1 MRPDQLKAGLEFYTY
16 DELTTAMKGVVD
28 KQKLSDQEK
37 NDAFLTAKKRGVPAI
52 QQTPAGP
59 EHDGYECNGCGM
71 TPITGDRYSCRTCV
85 DFDLCSACEAKTNHP
100 TDHPLSKLRA
110 VVATENCIFCKE
122 QLESNILESHQGKC
136 GTCPF
141 QGCDKSP
148 FQNPRSLSAHKAQ
161 CRCNPK
167 IKDKQ
172 KDQKEGKRKSLK
184 SMVDKGG
191 VFLGFTNNG
200 LVKLLR
206 LAATLPPEVSPIIYE
221 GKGTKAIA
229 VSRSNARQPRVAP
242 LIASPYQTKQRRGA
256 VYPLSET

>member
-52 QQTPAGP
+52 QQAPAGP
-59 EHDGYECNGCGM
+59 EHDVYKCDCCGM
-71 TPITGDRYSCRTCV
+71 SPITGYRYSCLTCV
-85 DFDLCSACEAKTNHP
+85 DFDLCSVCEAKTNHP

-122 QLESNILESHQGKC
+122 QLESNILESHQGKF

-148 FQNPRSLSAHKAQ
+148 FQNPR
-161 CRCNPK
+161 
-167 IKDKQ
+167 
-172 KDQKEGKRKSLK
+172 
-184 SMVDKGG
+184 
-191 VFLGFTNNG
+191 
-200 LVKLLR
+200 
-206 LAATLPPEVSPIIYE
+206 
-221 GKGTKAIA
+221 
-229 VSRSNARQPRVAP
+229 
-242 LIASPYQTKQRRGA
+242 
-256 VYPLSET
+256 